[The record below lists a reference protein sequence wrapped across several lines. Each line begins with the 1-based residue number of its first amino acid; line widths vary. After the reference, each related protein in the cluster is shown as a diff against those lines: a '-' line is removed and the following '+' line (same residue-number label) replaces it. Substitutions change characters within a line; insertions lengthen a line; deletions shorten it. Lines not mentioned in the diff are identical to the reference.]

1 MSWSAILGHERLT
14 AAFRDIV
21 ARHRLA
27 HAYLFVG
34 PAGVGKRLFA
44 KELAK
49 ALLCESACGVAGG
62 LDACDKCESCL
73 LVDAGTHPDLFLER
87 RPEEENEFSINAM
100 RDFFARFMY
109 KPE

>member
-34 PAGVGKRLFA
+34 PAGIGKHLFA
-44 KELAK
+44 KELAQ
-49 ALLCESACGVAGG
+49 ALLCESACGVTRS
-62 LDACDKCESCL
+62 LDACDQCESCL
-73 LVDAGTHPDLFLER
+73 LVDAGTHPDLFEVS
-87 RPEEENEFSINAM
+87 RPEEKNEMPVELMTDLCHNFGFKTA
-100 RDFFARFMY
+100 
-109 KPE
+109 